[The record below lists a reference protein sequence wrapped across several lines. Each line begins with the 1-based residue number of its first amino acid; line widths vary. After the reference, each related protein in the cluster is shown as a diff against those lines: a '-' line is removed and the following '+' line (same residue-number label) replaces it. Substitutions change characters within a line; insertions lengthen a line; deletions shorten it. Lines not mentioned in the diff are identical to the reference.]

1 MKNVNPKF
9 EDSTHQNRGD
19 LMPRK

>member
-9 EDSTHQNRGD
+9 EDRTHQNRGD
-19 LMPRK
+19 VMSRK